1 MSHTVRWG
9 ILGLGNIARKFAMDL
24 YEVPEA
30 ELVAVASRSSD
41 KATVFSDTIPQDP
54 LHKFGSYLELF
65 ECKEVDIIYVA
76 TPHHAH
82 LEYTLAAIEHG
93 KHVLCEKPM
102 GVNRAQVER
111 MVTSAREKGVFLM
124 EGLWSRFNPSIKHIV
139 SLVDSGDLGPIR
151 YIRADFAFNALD
163 RDLESRVWNP
173 ELAGGALLDIGIY
186 PIFLAYLILGIP
198 DSIQAEGIL
207 HTNGVDQQ
215 VAMTFLYPEAQAQ
228 LFCSF
233 CVTSDMRAEIA
244 GEKGSV
250 FIHPRWHETD
260 GFHLT
265 MDDGSE
271 YTEPT
276 LGKGYTYEIQAAH
289 HALREGWQEHPLWSW
304 KNSLELVGLMD
315 AIRKQI
321 GLKYPFE

>member
-1 MSHTVRWG
+1 MSQTFRWG
-9 ILGLGNIARKFAMDL
+9 ILGLGNIARKFALDL
-24 YEVPEA
+24 YEVQDA
-30 ELVAVASRSSD
+30 RLVAIASRSQD
-41 KATVFSDTIPQDP
+41 KAAEFAHTIPQDP
-54 LHKFGSYLELF
+54 QHQFGTYQELF
-65 ECKEVDIIYVA
+65 ECDDVDIIYVA

-82 LEYTLAAIEHG
+82 LAYTLAAIEHG

-102 GVNRAQVER
+102 GVNKAQVER
-111 MVTSAREKGVFLM
+111 MVSAAREHGVFLM
-124 EGLWSRFNPSIKHIV
+124 EGLWSRFNPSIKHVV
-139 SLVDSGDLGPIR
+139 SLIDSGDLGPIR
-151 YIRADFAFNALD
+151 FIRADFAFNAMD

-173 ELAGGALLDIGIY
+173 DLAGGSLLDIGIY

-198 DSIQAEGIL
+198 DSIQAKGIL
-207 HTNGVDQQ
+207 HANGVDQQ

-228 LFCSF
+228 LFSSF

-244 GEKGSV
+244 GEKGSI

-265 MDDGSE
+265 MDGGSE

-289 HALREGWQEHPLWSW
+289 QALREGWLEHPLWNW
-304 KNSLELVGLMD
+304 ENSLELIQLMD
-315 AIRKQI
+315 TVRNQI